1 MIKTI
6 AILLLSLLLLSSRHQ
21 QDQANNS
28 CKDEIHFD
36 FVVALAVPVEM
47 T

>member
-6 AILLLSLLLLSSRHQ
+6 AILLSLLLLLLSSRHQ

-28 CKDEIHFD
+28 RKDEIHFD
-36 FVVALAVPVEM
+36 FVAIAVPVEM